1 MDRQTIRHD
10 PPVNQ
15 DSTGDVRENEASS
28 RGSRKRLGNRLVHV
42 TACFWQRQRTDSTYL
57 GRYNNIFFL
66 FLILA
71 LALPVYIF
79 TL

>member
-28 RGSRKRLGNRLVHV
+28 AGVQGSAWAVGSARDG
-42 TACFWQRQRTDSTYL
+42 
-57 GRYNNIFFL
+57 L
-66 FLILA
+66 FLA
-71 LALPVYIF
+71 EDSRE
-79 TL
+79 